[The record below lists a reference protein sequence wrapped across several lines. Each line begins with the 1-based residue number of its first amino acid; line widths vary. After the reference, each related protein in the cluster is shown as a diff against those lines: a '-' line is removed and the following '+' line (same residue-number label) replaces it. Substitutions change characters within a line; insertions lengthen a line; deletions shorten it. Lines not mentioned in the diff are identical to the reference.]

1 MGDEKH
7 FGEPQLQKAMAL
19 FKKVPKEATYED
31 LIGQDNP
38 QDEPQLLEEDP
49 LARDIC
55 DDVHMEDDEG
65 RGLSPG
71 YASLRNQAGWHVD
84 SLGNPVLV
92 SHKVWA
98 LRTPES
104 RYAPDRFP
112 FSTSW
117 AYADGQWKRL
127 EHEVKWMEL
136 DDHRQL
142 IPEGPASMLITIF
155 QTALARTAFLMTFQ

>member
-1 MGDEKH
+1 MKQMLLKTAHQRTRKLPVQDSSLAFRIGTPGLPVGDEKH

-65 RGLSPG
+65 FLSALLGPMPMVSG
-71 YASLRNQAGWHVD
+71 KDLSMRLSGWSWTIIVSLFQKD
-84 SLGNPVLV
+84 SCFDDFPVSVKRRKGEV
-92 SHKVWA
+92 S
-98 LRTPES
+98 
-104 RYAPDRFP
+104 
-112 FSTSW
+112 
-117 AYADGQWKRL
+117 
-127 EHEVKWMEL
+127 
-136 DDHRQL
+136 
-142 IPEGPASMLITIF
+142 
-155 QTALARTAFLMTFQ
+155 